1 MFPQSLRRLTCT
13 IRSICDF
20 PCTLQNGE
28 EDSQLARGVAFP
40 ICKIACRS
48 PLRTTVAKSNFS
60 VSRRATARNA
70 AANMGGIENKVS
82 EISREPIWEN
92 GGGGARVQKGNNSCT
107 YTRNGGG
114 NKVSQRSRLLRLNL
128 IIHSSSKW
136 DKVGGGSPLPPPFP
150 PVFSFFESGV
160 NNSEERA
167 GEGEGWGVV
176 AASVLPFFE
185 ISSGM
190 YGEREGM

>member
-1 MFPQSLRRLTCT
+1 MFLQSLRRLTCT

-60 VSRRATARNA
+60 VSRTATARN
-70 AANMGGIENKVS
+70 MGEKQSVRDFAGTNLGKWG
-82 EISREPIWEN
+82 RRRA
-92 GGGGARVQKGNNSCT
+92 GCKRAT

-136 DKVGGGSPLPPPFP
+136 DKVGGGSPPLSFP
-150 PVFSFFESGV
+150 SRIFVF
-160 NNSEERA
+160 RK
-167 GEGEGWGVV
+167 WG
-176 AASVLPFFE
+176 
-185 ISSGM
+185 
-190 YGEREGM
+190 